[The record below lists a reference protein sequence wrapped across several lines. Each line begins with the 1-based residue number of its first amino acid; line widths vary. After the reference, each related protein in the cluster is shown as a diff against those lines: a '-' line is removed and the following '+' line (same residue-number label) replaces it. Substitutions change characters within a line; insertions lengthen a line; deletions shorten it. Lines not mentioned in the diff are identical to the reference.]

1 MDNIGVRYGTF
12 LYIFFIFFKRVS
24 DDMGAITKRI
34 EFEIRMRFELG
45 EDLKDLAVIY
55 KVPLSTLKKRKQK
68 AEIKGDPW
76 IKGSRSKSAY
86 ETFAENEKQRRKEL
100 REKINSKARVEF
112 ERLEKIIDDTYE
124 ESDEILN
131 AEVEKAVLARAGR
144 IDMFLELKKKIE
156 DIPTMKEE
164 AEIEK
169 IKMDIELKKK
179 ELEDKNIEIKIKRAE
194 AKMLLGDD
202 KVDL

>member
-1 MDNIGVRYGTF
+1 MVLF
-12 LYIFFIFFKRVS
+12 YIFFLSFLRES
-24 DDMGAITKRI
+24 DDVGAITKRI

-55 KVPLSTLKKRKQK
+55 KVSLSTLKKRKRK

-144 IDMFLELKKKIE
+144 IDMFLELRKKIE

>member
-1 MDNIGVRYGTF
+1 MVLF
-12 LYIFFIFFKRVS
+12 YIFFLYFLRES

-55 KVPLSTLKKRKQK
+55 KVSLSTLKKRKQK

-100 REKINSKARVEF
+100 REKINSKARVEY

>member
-1 MDNIGVRYGTF
+1 MVLF
-12 LYIFFIFFKRVS
+12 YIFFLSFLRES

-86 ETFAENEKQRRKEL
+86 KKFVENDEATRREI
-100 REKINSKARVEF
+100 REKINSKAREELDKLQDVIDTAYKNPDAEL
-112 ERLEKIIDDTYE
+112 LEI
-124 ESDEILN
+124 EI
-131 AEVEKAVLARAGR
+131 EKAVTARAGR
-144 IDMFLELKKKIE
+144 VHMFLDLRRKIE
-156 DIPTMKEE
+156 DIPH
-164 AEIEK
+164 
-169 IKMDIELKKK
+169 
-179 ELEDKNIEIKIKRAE
+179 
-194 AKMLLGDD
+194 
-202 KVDL
+202 

>member
-1 MDNIGVRYGTF
+1 MVLF
-12 LYIFFIFFKRVS
+12 YIFFLSFLRES

-131 AEVEKAVLARAGR
+131 DEVEKAVLARAGR
-144 IDMFLELKKKIE
+144 IGMFLELRKKIE

-179 ELEDKNIEIKIKRAE
+179 ELEDKNIEIKIKKAE

>member
-1 MDNIGVRYGTF
+1 
-12 LYIFFIFFKRVS
+12 
-24 DDMGAITKRI
+24 MGAITKRT

-68 AEIKGDPW
+68 AEVKGDPW

-124 ESDEILN
+124 KSDEILN
-131 AEVEKAVLARAGR
+131 ADVEKAVLARAGR
-144 IDMFLELKKKIE
+144 IDMFLELKKRIE

>member
-45 EDLKDLAVIY
+45 EDLKDLAAIY

>member
-1 MDNIGVRYGTF
+1 MVLF
-12 LYIFFIFFKRVS
+12 YIFFLSFLRES

-124 ESDEILN
+124 NSDKIFDPV
-131 AEVEKAVLARAGR
+131 VEKAIVARVGR
-144 IDMFLELKKKIE
+144 IDMFLDLKKKIE
-156 DIPTMKEE
+156 DIPTLKEE

>member
-144 IDMFLELKKKIE
+144 IDMFLELRKKIE

-179 ELEDKNIEIKIKRAE
+179 ELEDKNIEIKIKKAE

>member
-1 MDNIGVRYGTF
+1 MVLF
-12 LYIFFIFFKRVS
+12 YIFFLSFLRES

-131 AEVEKAVLARAGR
+131 AEVEKAVLIG
-144 IDMFLELKKKIE
+144 MFLELRKKIE

>member
-1 MDNIGVRYGTF
+1 MVLF
-12 LYIFFIFFKRVS
+12 YIFFLSFLRES
-24 DDMGAITKRI
+24 EDMGAITKRI

-124 ESDEILN
+124 NSDEIFDPV
-131 AEVEKAVLARAGR
+131 VEKAIVARVGR
-144 IDMFLELKKKIE
+144 IDMFLDLKKKIE
-156 DIPTMKEE
+156 DIPTLKEE

>member
-1 MDNIGVRYGTF
+1 MVLF
-12 LYIFFIFFKRVS
+12 YIFFLSFLRES

-86 ETFAENEKQRRKEL
+86 ETFAGNEKQRRKEL

-124 ESDEILN
+124 ESDEIFS

-144 IDMFLELKKKIE
+144 IDMFLELRKKIE

-194 AKMLLGDD
+194 AKMLMGDD

>member
-1 MDNIGVRYGTF
+1 MVLF
-12 LYIFFIFFKRVS
+12 YIFFLSFLRES

-131 AEVEKAVLARAGR
+131 DEVEKAVLARAGR
-144 IDMFLELKKKIE
+144 INMFLELRKKIE

>member
-1 MDNIGVRYGTF
+1 MVLF
-12 LYIFFIFFKRVS
+12 YIFFLSFLRES

-68 AEIKGDPW
+68 AE

-144 IDMFLELKKKIE
+144 IDMFLELRKKIE

-179 ELEDKNIEIKIKRAE
+179 ELEDKNIEIKIKKAE

>member
-1 MDNIGVRYGTF
+1 MVLF
-12 LYIFFIFFKRVS
+12 YIFFLSFLRES
-24 DDMGAITKRI
+24 DDVGAITKRI

-124 ESDEILN
+124 NSDKIFDPV
-131 AEVEKAVLARAGR
+131 VEKAIVARVGR
-144 IDMFLELKKKIE
+144 IDMFLDLKKKIE
-156 DIPTMKEE
+156 DIPTLKEE

>member
-1 MDNIGVRYGTF
+1 MVLF
-12 LYIFFIFFKRVS
+12 YIFFLSFLRES

-131 AEVEKAVLARAGR
+131 AEVEKAVTARAGR
-144 IDMFLELKKKIE
+144 VHMFLDLRRKIE
-156 DIPTMKEE
+156 DIPTLKEE
-164 AEIEK
+164 VEIEK
-169 IKMDIELKKK
+169 IKMDIELKRR
-179 ELEDKNIEIKIKRAE
+179 ELEDKSIELKIKKAE
-194 AKMLLGDD
+194 ADMLLGADE
-202 KVDL
+202 K

>member
-1 MDNIGVRYGTF
+1 MVLF
-12 LYIFFIFFKRVS
+12 YIFFLSFLRES
-24 DDMGAITKRI
+24 DDMGAITKRT

-55 KVPLSTLKKRKQK
+55 KVSLSTLKKRKRK
-68 AEIKGDPW
+68 SEVKGDPW

-86 ETFAENEKQRRKEL
+86 ETFAEKEKQRRKEL

-112 ERLEKIIDDTYE
+112 EMLEKIIDDTYE

-144 IDMFLELKKKIE
+144 IDMFLELRKKIE

-179 ELEDKNIEIKIKRAE
+179 EFEDKNIEIKIKRAE

>member
-1 MDNIGVRYGTF
+1 MVLF
-12 LYIFFIFFKRVS
+12 YIFFLSFLRES

-131 AEVEKAVLARAGR
+131 AEVEKAGR
-144 IDMFLELKKKIE
+144 IGMFLELRKKIE